1 MAETSNRG
9 SSTRE
14 SASSGQFGGSGVGQ
28 KAQDTAS
35 NLTQRASDV
44 ASGAAQKAQDLASSA
59 GQRADSALS
68 SVGQGMSSLAGT
80 LRENAPHE
88 GFLGSAASTV
98 ADQLRSGGEYLE
110 QHGLSD
116 IAGDLTS
123 LIRSHPMPAVCVA
136 FGVGWLI
143 GMASRR

>member
-9 SSTRE
+9 SS
-14 SASSGQFGGSGVGQ
+14 SGQFSGSNAGHKAQ
-28 KAQDTAS
+28 ETMSNLSQRAQDTAS
-35 NLTQRASDV
+35 GV
-44 ASGAAQKAQDLASSA
+44 AQKAQDFASAA
-59 GQRADSALS
+59 GHRAESALS

-80 LRENAPHE
+80 LQENAPHE
-88 GFLGSAASTV
+88 GMLGSAASTV
-98 ADQLRSGGEYLE
+98 ADQLRSGGQYL
-110 QHGLSD
+110 QHHDFSD

-123 LIRSHPMPAVCVA
+123 LIRSHPMPAICVA